1 MYRLLPALLLFFLM
15 AWMVGCT
22 TMDSSDEAGPNDQ
35 TGRSGTVAGL
45 EGARTSDLTD
55 SALHPG
61 SQTGRTGGYE
71 PWNDPNNPLSNRTIY
86 FEFDS
91 IDVPPE
97 YVPVIKTHAGFL
109 ATNPQIA
116 VVLEGHADKRG
127 TREYNIALGEQRARA
142 VSKMMKLH
150 GVRNTQIDFVSYGE
164 EKPARL
170 GHDEQSWR
178 LNRRVEIVYPER

>member
-1 MYRLLPALLLFFLM
+1 MHLLPLFFLLFFLSP
-15 AWMVGCT
+15 WMLGCT
-22 TMDSSDEAGPNDQ
+22 TMDRGDENGSM
-35 TGRSGTVAGL
+35 GRPGAAAGL
-45 EGARTSDLTD
+45 EGAQTSDMTD
-55 SALHPG
+55 SALYPR
-61 SQTGRTGGYE
+61 SATGRNEGYE

-97 YVPVIKTHAGFL
+97 YVPVIRTHGEFL
-109 ATNPQIA
+109 AANPQIS
-116 VVLEGHADKRG
+116 VVLEGHADERG

-150 GVRNTQIDFVSYGE
+150 GVRNTQIEFVSYGE

-170 GHDEQSWR
+170 GHDEQSWHM
-178 LNRRVEIVYPER
+178 NRRVEIVYPEH